1 MEETKWLTKG
11 KIILFVIILLIICGI
26 IAFSFM
32 HKNKLKKDYINFE
45 NQLEYAAPNYLL
57 KEKITL
63 KENEWR
69 EININDILKQKLVI
83 NKRAEDCK
91 GYVIAEGLE
100 NIDDEETEEISTQ
113 TEQTTEEQKTE
124 EVKEEAK
131 ASTNITYNAYITCK
145 DIYKTKGYGTRPI
158 DGNKNDDE
166 TQTENDTEKPK
177 IELFG
182 DKEITLTVGDTYNEL
197 GAMAMDNVDG
207 DITTKIKIS
216 GKVDTKVAGTY
227 TIKYTASDSAKNKA
241 SITRTIIVKEKIVEK
256 PVTPVEPEPIVPDQ
270 NKDNNK
276 DNNTPNSNPNNN
288 PENNVVETPSEPIKD
303 ITEPMIIFN
312 DNSLYQ
318 TICAGNSVNT
328 AINGAYGYIARDNVD
343 GNITGR
349 VKITGDTGIINQP
362 GIYNLYYSVS
372 DNAGN
377 TGYATKQFTVKN
389 CSSTIP
395 NTSKVISVSSIR
407 CTSMNVVIGAEQ
419 TLKVSIYP
427 ENATNKQVTYK
438 SSNEGVATIT
448 SAGMVKGISQG
459 TSTITVISSNGKK
472 GTCKVTVR

>member
-1 MEETKWLTKG
+1 MEETKWFTKG
-11 KIILFVIILLIICGI
+11 KIILFVIILLIIGGI
-26 IAFSFM
+26 VAFIFI
-32 HKNKLKKDYINFE
+32 HKNNLKKDYINFE

-57 KEKITL
+57 KEKIIL

-69 EININDILKQKLVI
+69 EIDIKDILKQKLVI

-113 TEQTTEEQKTE
+113 TEQTTEEQK
-124 EVKEEAK
+124 KEEAK

-145 DIYKTKGYGTRPI
+145 DIYKTNGYGTKPT

-216 GKVDTKVAGTY
+216 GKVDTKVTGTY
-227 TIKYTASDSAKNKA
+227 TIKYTVSDSSKNKA
-241 SITRTIIVKEKIVEK
+241 SISRTIIVKEKIVQK
-256 PVTPVEPEPIVPDQ
+256 PITPVVPEPVVPDQ
-270 NKDNNK
+270 NKDND

-288 PENNVVETPSEPIKD
+288 PGNNVVETPTEPIKD
-303 ITEPMIIFN
+303 VTEPMIIFN
-312 DNSLYQ
+312 DNNLYQ
-318 TICAGNSVNT
+318 TICTGNSVNT

-349 VKITGDTGIINQP
+349 VKITGNIGIINEP

-372 DNAGN
+372 DSAGN

-407 CTSMNVVIGAEQ
+407 CTSMNVTVGSQ
-419 TLKVSIYP
+419 KSLLVSIYP
-427 ENATNKQVTYK
+427 ENATNKQVTYI

>member
-11 KIILFVIILLIICGI
+11 KIILIVTILLIIGGVV
-26 IAFSFM
+26 AFIFI
-32 HKNKLKKDYINFE
+32 HKNNLKKDYINFE

-57 KEKITL
+57 KEKIVL

-69 EININDILKQKLVI
+69 EIDIKDILKQKLVI

-100 NIDDEETEEISTQ
+100 NIDDEEEISEESEKISTQ
-113 TEQTTEEQKTE
+113 TDQATEEQKTE
-124 EVKEEAK
+124 EAK
-131 ASTNITYNAYITCK
+131 VSTNITYNAYISCK
-145 DIYKTKGYGTRPI
+145 DIYKTKGYGTKPT
-158 DGNKNDDE
+158 DGSKNDDE

-197 GAMAMDNVDG
+197 GAMVMDNVDG
-207 DITTKIKIS
+207 DITSKIKIT
-216 GKVDTKVAGTY
+216 GKVNTEVAGTY
-227 TIKYTASDSAKNKA
+227 TIKYTATDSSKNKT
-241 SITRTIIVKEKIVEK
+241 SITRTIIVKEKEVQQ
-256 PVTPVEPEPIVPDQ
+256 PVTPVVPETIVPNE
-270 NKDNNK
+270 NKDNNI
-276 DNNTPNSNPNNN
+276 
-288 PENNVVETPSEPIKD
+288 VETPSEPIKD

-318 TICAGNSVNT
+318 TICSGNSVNT

-349 VKITGDTGIINQP
+349 VKITGDTGIINEP

-372 DNAGN
+372 DKAGN
-377 TGYATKQFTVKN
+377 TGYATKQFTVKS

-407 CTSMNVVIGAEQ
+407 CTSMSLTKGAQ
-419 TLKVSIYP
+419 KTLIVSIYP
-427 ENATNKQVTYK
+427 EDATNKQVTYK
-438 SSNEGVATIT
+438 SSNQRVATVT